1 MLPCWGLCKHGP
13 GDPAKHTARQ
23 TMDVQ
28 QPTSPSESEP
38 GTPEKSSGLKLR
50 GGLVFPA
57 LIIVL
62 LLAGGSLAYYA
73 WLELNERLA
82 QATTERQS
90 LADDIATIDESTE
103 FLGFKEELQQQI
115 TALEQQVT
123 GLSKQVKEQAN
134 QQENTRSLVQQS
146 LASVNRSQL
155 QWGLNETLY
164 ILHLASH
171 RLLIERDISGTI
183 AALGI
188 ASTRLHELN
197 DSRLLPVRE
206 SISRQIQ
213 KLKTIPDPD
222 WVGISLQLNN
232 LLDRI
237 RRDSVNAKPTPNQ
250 RSEPRQPD
258 PQESEPNLWQKL
270 TGQVRDVIDDSITIT
285 RKASPS
291 NLPTKH
297 RGGTQTHEFLQT
309 RLLSAKYAL
318 ASRNSQGYHHELE
331 SALTWLETSA
341 PLKNISGLA
350 DELGNLNSVNLEPEL
365 PDISEP
371 STLLA
376 DLLENIES
384 R

>member
-1 MLPCWGLCKHGP
+1 M
-13 GDPAKHTARQ
+13 
-23 TMDVQ
+23 
-28 QPTSPSESEP
+28 
-38 GTPEKSSGLKLR
+38 
-50 GGLVFPA
+50 
-57 LIIVL
+57 
-62 LLAGGSLAYYA
+62 
-73 WLELNERLA
+73 
-82 QATTERQS
+82 
-90 LADDIATIDESTE
+90 ADDIATIDESTE

-115 TALEQQVT
+115 TVLERQVT
-123 GLSKQVKEQAN
+123 GLSKQVKEQVN

-146 LASVNRSQL
+146 LASVSRSQL

-183 AALGI
+183 AALDI

-197 DSRLLPVRE
+197 DPRLLPVRE

-213 KLKTIPDPD
+213 KLKTFPDPD

-237 RRDSVNAKPTPNQ
+237 RQDSVNAKPTPNQ
-250 RSEPRQPD
+250 RSEPHQPD
-258 PQESEPNLWQKL
+258 PQESKPNLWQKL

-291 NLPTKH
+291 NLSTKH

-331 SALTWLETSA
+331 TALTWLETSA
-341 PLKNISGLA
+341 PLKNMSELA

>member
-1 MLPCWGLCKHGP
+1 
-13 GDPAKHTARQ
+13 
-23 TMDVQ
+23 MDVQ
-28 QPTSPSESEP
+28 QPTSPSESDP
-38 GTPEKSSGLKLR
+38 DVPEKPSGRKLR
-50 GGLVFPA
+50 SDLV
-57 LIIVL
+57 LSILVIVL

-73 WLELNERLA
+73 WLGLHEGLV
-82 QATTERQS
+82 QASSERQS

-103 FLGFKEELQQQI
+103 FLSFKEELQQQI

-123 GLSKQVKEQAN
+123 GLSKQAKKQAD
-134 QQENTRSLVQQS
+134 QQEDTRSFVQQA

-155 QWGLNETLY
+155 EWGLNEALY

-171 RLLIERDISGTI
+171 RLFIERDISGTV
-183 AALGI
+183 AALDI

-197 DSRLLPVRE
+197 DPRLLPIRE

-213 KLKTIPDPD
+213 KLKTVPDPD

-232 LLDRI
+232 LLGRV
-237 RRDSVNAKPTPNQ
+237 RQDSFDVRPTPNL
-250 RSEPRQPD
+250 RSEPREPD
-258 PQESEPNLWQKL
+258 PQESQPRLWQKL
-270 TGQVRDVIDDSITIT
+270 TGQVKDFIDDSITIT

-291 NLPTKH
+291 SLSAEH
-297 RGGTQTHEFLQT
+297 RGGTQTHEFLQA

-341 PLKNISGLA
+341 PLSNASELA
-350 DELGNLNSVNLEPEL
+350 DELRTLNSVNLEPEL

-376 DLLENIES
+376 DLLENSES

>member
-1 MLPCWGLCKHGP
+1 
-13 GDPAKHTARQ
+13 
-23 TMDVQ
+23 MDVQ
-28 QPTSPSESEP
+28 QQTSPSGSEP
-38 GTPEKSSGLKLR
+38 DAPEKPSGRKLRSGLL
-50 GGLVFPA
+50 FPA
-57 LIIVL
+57 LITVL

-73 WLELNERLA
+73 WLGLNERLV
-82 QATTERQS
+82 QATSERQS

-123 GLSKQVKEQAN
+123 GLSGQLREQAN
-134 QQENTRSLVQQS
+134 QQENTRSFVQQS

-155 QWGLNETLY
+155 EWGLNEALY

-183 AALGI
+183 AALEI
-188 ASTRLHELN
+188 ASTRLHEFN
-197 DSRLLPVRE
+197 DPRLLPVRK

-213 KLKTIPDPD
+213 KLKTVPDTD
-222 WVGISLQLNN
+222 WVGISLRLNN

-237 RRDSVNAKPTPNQ
+237 RQDSVNARPAPNP

-258 PQESEPNLWQKL
+258 PQESQPKLWQKL
-270 TGQVRDVIDDSITIT
+270 AGQVKDFIDDSITIT

-291 NLPTKH
+291 ELPVEH
-297 RGGTQTHEFLQT
+297 RGGPQAHEFLQA
-309 RLLSAKYAL
+309 RLLGAKYAL
-318 ASRNSQGYHHELE
+318 ASRDSQGYHHELE

-341 PLKNISGLA
+341 PQSNMSELA
-350 DELGNLNSVNLEPEL
+350 DELGALNSVNLAPEL

-371 STLLA
+371 SSLLA
-376 DLLENIES
+376 GLLENIES